1 MNDRIII
8 FAIKIFVMNEALR
21 GYNVILLF
29 LIVRRLFLALCDVS
43 LQQYCHITLFNFKLW
58 NYLSRKQIQSLIIQ
72 REKLQ

>member
-1 MNDRIII
+1 MNDRIVI
-8 FAIKIFVMNEALR
+8 FAIKIFEMNEALR
-21 GYNVILLF
+21 GYNVIIHC

-43 LQQYCHITLFNFKLW
+43 LQLW